1 MVFSF
6 LLSTTALSL
15 LTQDPGQTPRPQDI
29 PTVVVQTSE
38 AAPSHSFSDPIDSG
52 TSVISPESVEAR
64 SPGSGDVNEMLK
76 ALPTVQFSS
85 TQGRATREDLQDLR
99 PEMISISGGSV
110 FENQFILD
118 GVSSNSRLD
127 VEDPST
133 PNDFNAVAAGT
144 AQTLWVDSS
153 LVGAVTVRDSN
164 ISARYGQFTG
174 GVVEIDTRDP
184 ARVFGGQVHYG
195 RTTQDMAEYRMSDFV
210 RNDLAGDPPP
220 DTPEFSKERYGLSL
234 DLPVT
239 DSLRFL
245 TAYNRSSSEVTNY
258 PNATYL
264 AQGPRQ
270 LKSLSENFL
279 LKGVHDLSNGL
290 TLNGQ
295 VAWSPYESEYRHGN
309 GINNMVLSRGGGLNA
324 KLELE
329 GTRGAADWSLQLS
342 HAYADNDREANGVMY
357 TVSTAAPGWDCS
369 SGSSCSSGGVGPLS
383 QEQNETALKGAWDQ
397 PLGAGRMRLGFDY
410 SHVEAE
416 RRRPTATLAYIGT
429 STSGANATLYLGA
442 NTVCAVDEGPSC
454 VDGAYAIRRY
464 NAYAAFEATAA
475 IDAVSLWG
483 EYDTEMA
490 GFRVRAGLRYD
501 HESFLGNHNL
511 APRLSVTRDLPWGM
525 TVTGGLNRYYGRSFL
540 GYALREGQG
549 AIRGYI
555 RAGALT
561 GGQMVFADNWVQNFH
576 SDPQRFSGQG
586 LDTPY
591 SDEATLALTGPVGW
605 LGGEYRIKGVLRES
619 RDQFSSSMS
628 ETEVVDGDTG
638 GTINRRVY
646 TITNDGE
653 RSYEGLSLEY
663 IRPFGD
669 HHVVSISTNLSHTDA
684 TNISYFDVADET
696 ELQGELVYYNGEVVP
711 ELQALADNQLE
722 DFAAPLIVNA
732 DWSAHWLGGRVTS
745 NVNARYRSGFER
757 VGDTGTNIS
766 VNGATYDVYARQE
779 YSDSVDVNLA
789 LSATVAETA
798 LGRTVLDLRVNN
810 LFNTVLDE
818 DYISS
823 SQPWQLGRNAWISV
837 KHRF

>member
-1 MVFSF
+1 MGISF
-6 LLSTTALSL
+6 LLSSTALSL
-15 LTQDPGQTPRPQDI
+15 LVQDPVPAPSVPQPQNI
-29 PTVVVQTSE
+29 PTVVVETPA
-38 AAPSHSFSDPIDSG
+38 AAPSHSFGDPIDSG
-52 TSVISPESVEAR
+52 TSVIDQEAVEAR
-64 SPGSGDVNEMLK
+64 SPGSGDVNEVLK

-133 PNDFNAVAAGT
+133 PNDMNAIAAGT

-184 ARVFGGQVHYG
+184 ARVFGGQVYYG
-195 RTTQDMAEYRMSDFV
+195 QTTQDMAEYRMSDFV

-264 AQGPRQ
+264 AEGPRQ
-270 LKSLSENFL
+270 LESLSENFL
-279 LKGVHDLSNGL
+279 LKGVNDFANGL
-290 TLNGQ
+290 SLSGQ
-295 VAWSPYESEYRHGN
+295 VTWSPYESEYRHGN
-309 GINNMVLSRGGGLNA
+309 GVNNMVLSRGGGLNA

-383 QEQNETALKGAWDQ
+383 QEQSETALKGEWDQ

-410 SHVEAE
+410 SHIDAE
-416 RRRPTATLAYIGT
+416 RSRPTPTLAYIGT
-429 STSGANATLYLGA
+429 STSGANATLYIGA
-442 NTVCAVDEGPSC
+442 NTACATDEGPSC

-464 NAYAAFEATAA
+464 NAYAAFDATAT

-483 EYDTEMA
+483 EYETELA

-511 APRLSVTRDLPWGM
+511 APRLSATRDLPWAM

-540 GYALREGQG
+540 G
-549 AIRGYI
+549 
-555 RAGALT
+555 
-561 GGQMVFADNWVQNFH
+561 
-576 SDPQRFSGQG
+576 
-586 LDTPY
+586 
-591 SDEATLALTGPVGW
+591 
-605 LGGEYRIKGVLRES
+605 
-619 RDQFSSSMS
+619 
-628 ETEVVDGDTG
+628 
-638 GTINRRVY
+638 
-646 TITNDGE
+646 
-653 RSYEGLSLEY
+653 
-663 IRPFGD
+663 
-669 HHVVSISTNLSHTDA
+669 
-684 TNISYFDVADET
+684 
-696 ELQGELVYYNGEVVP
+696 
-711 ELQALADNQLE
+711 
-722 DFAAPLIVNA
+722 
-732 DWSAHWLGGRVTS
+732 
-745 NVNARYRSGFER
+745 
-757 VGDTGTNIS
+757 
-766 VNGATYDVYARQE
+766 
-779 YSDSVDVNLA
+779 
-789 LSATVAETA
+789 
-798 LGRTVLDLRVNN
+798 
-810 LFNTVLDE
+810 
-818 DYISS
+818 
-823 SQPWQLGRNAWISV
+823 
-837 KHRF
+837 